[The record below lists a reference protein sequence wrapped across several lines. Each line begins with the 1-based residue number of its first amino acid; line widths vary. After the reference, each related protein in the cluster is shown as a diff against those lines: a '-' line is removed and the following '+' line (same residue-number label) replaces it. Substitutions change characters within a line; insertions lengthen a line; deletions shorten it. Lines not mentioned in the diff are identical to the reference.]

1 MSEKNNIDGRKKA
14 LLEIIENCMRELEYD
29 YFYSVT
35 ELTIERNQTIETL
48 RSLCEKHGDQ
58 DWECNTHIKDII
70 EKHLINHLIN
80 K

>member
-1 MSEKNNIDGRKKA
+1 MEEKKA

-48 RSLCEKHGDQ
+48 RSLCE
-58 DWECNTHIKDII
+58 NTEIKIGNATPTL
-70 EKHLINHLIN
+70 KTS
-80 K
+80 